1 MPFKQMQT
9 VTRLA
14 PLLMIASL
22 SAVVSGCG
30 DSGMPM
36 TKVSG
41 NVTIAGGPPPQPGQI
56 IFTQVAGTGRD
67 GLPTRPGLAVFRT
80 DGKFSARTF
89 EEGDGLLPGTYI
101 VRIDCF
107 SGPLGEGKS
116 AKELSLIP
124 AGWSPEQLVVTGEDR
139 SITVNYEV
147 PAK

>member
-1 MPFKQMQT
+1 MSCLQKKT
-9 VTRLA
+9 VVRLA
-14 PLLMIASL
+14 PLLTIASL
-22 SAVVSGCG
+22 SFLASGCG

-56 IFTQVAGTGRD
+56 IFTQVAGTGQK
-67 GLPTRPGLAVFRT
+67 GLPNRPAMAIFRT
-80 DGKFSARTF
+80 DGKFAARTF
-89 EEGDGLLPGTYI
+89 EDGDGLLPGTYT

-116 AKELSLIP
+116 ARELSLVP
-124 AGWSPEQLVVTGEDR
+124 AGWAPEQLVVTGDER
-139 SITVNYEV
+139 SMTVNYEV